1 MSEETIGYTQALE
14 ELIAILVE
22 LEDTTVDVDLLADRV
37 ARADELL
44 ILCRNR
50 LEAAEIQVQRII
62 VEKDN
67 N

>member
-14 ELIAILVE
+14 ELKAILVE
-22 LEDTTVDVDLLADRV
+22 LEDSTVDVDLLADRV

>member
-14 ELIAILVE
+14 ELKAILVE